1 MMIATLQNFRSQ
13 ISGVLMLVTFFISC
27 NKKQKANMPPPTSV
41 VNLLSEEERETRF
54 ENWYDWLHK
63 TAPGTNW
70 KKIEEQNMLTDA
82 ALKQSQPMEMMDAF
96 ANGQI
101 QATWSERGSLNQ
113 AGRCI
118 ALDYYKP
125 LNRIYTIG
133 DGGALYRGVP
143 DSSNW
148 ISVNHNYKFNN
159 RVLKVVKNNNNQP
172 RIITAVGENI
182 LYSDNNGTSF
192 NTSTGISFP
201 VSWGGNFVH
210 QVVGVDDSLRTL
222 YAVTRA
228 WDSGPWA
235 PRYWLYRSTNKGN
248 SWTKIFTFNSGSD
261 NRLQLWVP
269 YGSTK
274 LVYALTNESGGSTS
288 MLYEIKG
295 INVAIKNTSNQLP
308 VNTNL
313 DFKGIKV
320 GTKYLF
326 FALCN
331 NSVYKSNNFGANWAL
346 MGTTPENVSVMGVSI
361 VDSNRIFTGGV
372 NAFRS
377 YNGGLNFTKINEW
390 WEYYSNI
397 NGKLHADLFNFQFY
411 KRNNGTEFGIINCD
425 GGMWRSE
432 NYLSSVTN
440 ISLTGLNISQYYDV
454 LYDPSN
460 SNYMYAGSQ
469 DQGFQ
474 RSNTALVP
482 GKINFE
488 QVISGDYG
496 KMQLTRNNQ
505 TLWTEY
511 PGGSMYYYYNKT
523 GPLSATYSLPG
534 STKPL
539 YGWMLATARA
549 YPLSNNKIYMGGG
562 NINGGSGSYIATL
575 TGSSNAIS
583 ATQINYDFRANSSN
597 GTSGIAAIATTPV
610 DANRIYVTTEDG
622 TIFYSTNAGSSW
634 TKNSS
639 FTGPGPFY
647 ITGNALLASKKN
659 ANTVWLGGAG
669 YNNPAVY
676 VSANGGANFT
686 AITNG
691 LPATL
696 VFDLEANADETVLY
710 AATEAGPYAYI
721 VADNM
726 WYNIRGTK
734 AAYQSYFAVDMDT
747 TANVVHFASYGRG
760 IWDFKITSSPMVANP
775 VSRNSMS
782 TNSADTDNYHFPE
795 SLNLVNLHSF
805 AAQQLIDDF
814 TIFDLNGKV
823 LINANSSPADVQA
836 LPAAV
841 YLVRV
846 QIKGKNFVR
855 KMAIIID
862 N

>member
-1 MMIATLQNFRSQ
+1 MTPLLKLFGNQMACALL
-13 ISGVLMLVTFFISC
+13 ISALLISC
-27 NKKQKANMPPPTSV
+27 NKPQPNKMPAPTMV
-41 VNLLSEEERETRF
+41 VDLLSEEEREARF
-54 ENWYDWLHK
+54 ENWYEWLHK

-70 KKIEEQNMLTDA
+70 KKIEEQNMLTEA
-82 ALKQSQPMEMMDAF
+82 ALKQSQSAEMMDAF

-101 QATWSERGSLNQ
+101 QATWRERGSLNQ

-172 RIITAVGENI
+172 RILSAVGENI

-192 NTSTGISFP
+192 NTATGLSFP
-201 VSWGGNFVH
+201 VAWGGNYVH
-210 QVVGVDDSLRTL
+210 RIVGIDDSLRTL
-222 YAVTRA
+222 YAVTRV

-248 SWTKIFTFNSGSD
+248 TWTKIFTFNAGSD
-261 NRLQLWVP
+261 NRLHLWVP

-274 LVYALTNESGGSTS
+274 LVYCLTNESGGSIST
-288 MLYEIKG
+288 LYEIKG
-295 INVAIKNTSNQLP
+295 INVAIKNTSTQLP

-320 GTKYLF
+320 GAKYLF

-331 NSVYKSNNFGANWAL
+331 NSVYKSNNFGANWSL

-361 VDSNRIFTGGV
+361 VDSNKIFTGGV

-377 YNGGLNFTKINEW
+377 YNGGIGFTKINEW

-432 NYLSSVTN
+432 NYLTSVTN

-460 SNYMYAGSQ
+460 SSYMYAGSQ

-474 RSNTALVP
+474 RSNTANVG

-511 PGGSMYYYYNKT
+511 PGGNIYYYYDKT

-539 YGWMLATARA
+539 YGWMLATARV
-549 YPLSNNKIYMGGG
+549 YPLSNNKIYLGGG
-562 NINGGSGSYIATL
+562 NINGGAGSYIVTL
-575 TGSSNAIS
+575 TGSSNAIT
-583 ATQINYDFRANSSN
+583 AKQINYDFRANSSN

-622 TIFYSTNAGSSW
+622 TFFYSTNAGTSW
-634 TKNSS
+634 TKNTS
-639 FTGPGPFY
+639 FAGPGPYY
-647 ITGNALLASKKN
+647 ITGNALLVSKKN

-676 VSANGGANFT
+676 VSTNGGANFT
-686 AITNG
+686 AISNG
-691 LPATL
+691 LPSTL
-696 VFDLEANADETVLY
+696 IFDLEANADETVLY
-710 AATEAGPYAYI
+710 AATEAGPYAYV

-760 IWDFKITSSPMVANP
+760 IWDFNITTSPIATSAI
-775 VSRNSMS
+775 SRNPLISS
-782 TNSADTDNYHFPE
+782 SANVDDDHFPE
-795 SLNLVNLHSF
+795 LLTLHNLHHF
-805 AAQQLIDDF
+805 AAQKLIDDF
-814 TIFDLNGKV
+814 AIFDLSGKT
-823 LINANSSPADVQA
+823 LLNANSNPDAIQL
-836 LPAAV
+836 LPTGIYV
-841 YLVRV
+841 VRI
-846 QIKGKNFVR
+846 QTKGKNMAR
-855 KMAIIID
+855 KMAIVRGY
-862 N
+862 